1 LVIFTPDFPS
11 PFAEKKPGSWQ
22 SSQGVVKFL
31 SPIGGKMHR
40 TRRTA
45 ILAFGILVSFIAV
58 LGALATQPEQ
68 ANTQSPQ
75 AQANGGSQEMEANEA
90 LSPEARDQLIKEVR
104 HKLVMLPYYSV
115 FDNLSYR
122 VDGRTVTL
130 EGQVVNPV
138 VKPDAENAVKR
149 IEGVEKVIN
158 NIEVL
163 PPNPIDSR
171 VRRQVYNAI
180 YSYGPLF
187 KYGHMA
193 VPPIHIIVKN
203 SRVTLDGVVDNE
215 TDKNLA
221 GMRAN
226 QVPGIFQVTNNLRV
240 VPPSGGKQ
248 KTK

>member
-1 LVIFTPDFPS
+1 MCRSYCSVIVVFWALIVFVLPLAALPTPFP
-11 PFAEKKPGSWQ
+11 Q
-22 SSQGVVKFL
+22 SN
-31 SPIGGKMHR
+31 R
-40 TRRTA
+40 
-45 ILAFGILVSFIAV
+45 
-58 LGALATQPEQ
+58 
-68 ANTQSPQ
+68 QSPQ
-75 AQANGGSQEMEANEA
+75 TQANGGSQEQEANEA
-90 LSPEARDQLIKEVR
+90 LSPEAANQLIKEVR

-115 FDNLSYR
+115 FDTLAFR

-130 EGQVVNPV
+130 EGQVVDPV
-138 VKPDAENAVKR
+138 VKSDAQNAVKR
-149 IEGVEKVIN
+149 IEGVDKVVN

-163 PPNPIDSR
+163 PPSPIDDR
-171 VRRQVYNAI
+171 IRRQVYNAI

-203 SRVTLDGVVDNE
+203 SRITLDGVVDNE

-221 GMRAN
+221 GLRAN
-226 QVPGIFQVTNNLRV
+226 QVPGTFQVTNNLRV

>member
-1 LVIFTPDFPS
+1 
-11 PFAEKKPGSWQ
+11 
-22 SSQGVVKFL
+22 
-31 SPIGGKMHR
+31 MHR
-40 TRRTA
+40 TYRTVMVFLGVVMSFAVA
-45 ILAFGILVSFIAV
+45 IVAPQM
-58 LGALATQPEQ
+58 QPVQ
-68 ANTQSPQ
+68 ASNQAPQMQPNSGSQ
-75 AQANGGSQEMEANEA
+75 AQDADEA
-90 LSPEARDQLIKEVR
+90 LSPESENQLIKEVR

-115 FDNLSYR
+115 FDNLAYR

-130 EGQVVNPV
+130 EGQVVTPV
-138 VKPDAENAVKR
+138 VKSDAENAVKR
-149 IEGVEKVIN
+149 IESVDKVVN

-163 PPNPIDSR
+163 PPSPIDDR
-171 VRRQVYNAI
+171 IRRQVYHAI

-203 SRVTLDGVVDNE
+203 GRVALDGVVDNE

-240 VPPSGGKQ
+240 VGPSGGKQ
-248 KTK
+248 KAK

>member
-1 LVIFTPDFPS
+1 
-11 PFAEKKPGSWQ
+11 
-22 SSQGVVKFL
+22 
-31 SPIGGKMHR
+31 M
-40 TRRTA
+40 RRTCTN
-45 ILAFGILVSFIAV
+45 AV
-58 LGALATQPEQ
+58 LMFVAFTNFAVALAALPVRPTQADNQ
-68 ANTQSPQ
+68 TQVQP
-75 AQANGGSQEMEANEA
+75 NGSTQDLEANEA

-115 FDNLSYR
+115 FDNLTYR
-122 VDGRTVTL
+122 IDGRTVTL

-149 IEGVEKVIN
+149 IEGVDKVVN

-163 PPNPIDSR
+163 PPSPMDDRI
-171 VRRQVYNAI
+171 RRQVYHAI

-203 SRVTLDGVVDNE
+203 ARITLDGVVDNE

-226 QVPGIFQVTNNLRV
+226 QVPGTFQVTNNLRV

-248 KTK
+248 KAK